1 MDTDDLRLKLT
12 ALVERSEERIDK
24 TNEMIAALVDIT
36 NRNQEMYD
44 KHLTSLEE
52 SRNAAQNNAM
62 KSIET
67 SRNLTVMMEN
77 LREDYRTHL
86 DSLRDE
92 LHRLRG
98 EYRSEMQEMRH
109 DYQELSASY
118 RRLAERVAGSPKAE
132 VKITQ

>member
-1 MDTDDLRLKLT
+1 MDTDDLLLKLT

-24 TNEMIAALVDIT
+24 TNEMIVSLVNIT

-44 KHLTSLEE
+44 KHLTSLEK
-52 SRNAAQNNAM
+52 SRNAAQDNAM

-77 LREDYRTHL
+77 LSEDYRTHL